1 MKMEKMEMRTSKP
14 YKTMKSILKIKT
26 NSFLETYK
34 KNLFSEAMW
43 KVEVEGFP
51 PFYMDGSSAGE
62 VKMAL
67 KKKLKKPKEIK
78 SIERIQK
85 TDWKKNVL
93 GRISGKDGK
102 DDKDDEETNESENQ
116 VKRWIKEETLTDDLL
131 VDAIK
136 NVMKERI
143 KNG

>member
-1 MKMEKMEMRTSKP
+1 MKWEMTKMEMRTSKP
-14 YKTMKSILKIKT
+14 YKTMKSILKVKT
-26 NSFLETYK
+26 QSILDSYK

-51 PFYMDGSSAGE
+51 PFYMDGSRAGE

-67 KKKLKKPKEIK
+67 KKKLKKPKEII
-78 SIERIQK
+78 SIERVQK
-85 TDWKKNVL
+85 SDWKKNVMD
-93 GRISGKDGK
+93 RIAGKEI
-102 DDKDDEETNESENQ
+102 DESDNQ
-116 VKRWIKEETLTDDLL
+116 VKQWIKEESLTDNLL
-131 VDAIK
+131 IDAIK

>member
-1 MKMEKMEMRTSKP
+1 MTKMEMRTSKP
-14 YKTMKSILKIKT
+14 YKTMKSILKVKT
-26 NSFLETYK
+26 QSFLDTYK

-67 KKKLKKPKEIK
+67 RKKLKKPKEIK

-85 TDWKKNVL
+85 TDWKKDVL
-93 GRISGKDGK
+93 GRISGKNQ
-102 DDKDDEETNESENQ
+102 EEPVDESEVQ
-116 VKRWIKEETLTDDLL
+116 VKQWIKEETLTDDLL
-131 VDAIK
+131 IDAIK

>member
-1 MKMEKMEMRTSKP
+1 MTKMEMRTSKP

-67 KKKLKKPKEIK
+67 KKKLKRPKEIK

-85 TDWKKNVL
+85 TDWKKDVL
-93 GRISGKDGK
+93 GRISGKDK
-102 DDKDDEETNESENQ
+102 EEPVDESEVQ
-116 VKRWIKEETLTDDLL
+116 VKQWIKEDSLTDDLL
-131 VDAIK
+131 IDAIK

>member
-1 MKMEKMEMRTSKP
+1 MAMRTSKP

-26 NSFLETYK
+26 NSFLDTYK

-62 VKMAL
+62 VKMNL
-67 KKKLKKPKEIK
+67 KKKLKRPKEIK

-85 TDWKKNVL
+85 TDWKKNVMD
-93 GRISGKDGK
+93 RISGKEIPVD
-102 DDKDDEETNESENQ
+102 ESEEQ
-116 VKRWIKEETLTDDLL
+116 VKQWIKEDSLTDDLL
-131 VDAIK
+131 IDAIK

>member
-1 MKMEKMEMRTSKP
+1 MTKMEMRTSKP

-51 PFYMDGSSAGE
+51 PFYMDGNSAGE
-62 VKMAL
+62 VKMVL
-67 KKKLKKPKEIK
+67 KKKIRKPKEIK
-78 SIERIQK
+78 SIERVQK
-85 TDWKKNVL
+85 SDWRKNVMD
-93 GRISGKDGK
+93 RIAGKEID
-102 DDKDDEETNESENQ
+102 ESEEQ
-116 VKRWIKEETLTDDLL
+116 VKQWIEEDSLTDDLL
-131 VDAIK
+131 IDAIK

>member
-1 MKMEKMEMRTSKP
+1 MRTSKP

-26 NSFLETYK
+26 NSFLDTYK

-85 TDWKKNVL
+85 TDWKKDVL
-93 GRISGKDGK
+93 GRISGKNQ
-102 DDKDDEETNESENQ
+102 EEPVDESEVQ
-116 VKRWIKEETLTDDLL
+116 VKQWIKEDSLTDDLL
-131 VDAIK
+131 IDAIK

>member
-1 MKMEKMEMRTSKP
+1 MKMEMTTSKP

-26 NSFLETYK
+26 NSFLDTYK

-51 PFYMDGSSAGE
+51 PFYMDGNSAGE

-85 TDWKKNVL
+85 TDWKKNVMD
-93 GRISGKDGK
+93 RISGKEIPVD
-102 DDKDDEETNESENQ
+102 ESEEQ
-116 VKRWIKEETLTDDLL
+116 VKQWIKEETLTDDLL

-136 NVMKERI
+136 NVMKESCLLYTSDAADE
-143 KNG
+143 

>member
-1 MKMEKMEMRTSKP
+1 MRTSKP

-26 NSFLETYK
+26 NSFLDTYK

-51 PFYMDGSSAGE
+51 PFYMDGNSAGE
-62 VKMAL
+62 VKMTL
-67 KKKLKKPKEIK
+67 KKKLKKPKEII

-85 TDWKKNVL
+85 TDWKKNVMD
-93 GRISGKDGK
+93 RIAGKEIG
-102 DDKDDEETNESENQ
+102 EEQ
-116 VKRWIKEETLTDDLL
+116 VKQWIKEETLTDDLL
-131 VDAIK
+131 IDAIK

>member
-1 MKMEKMEMRTSKP
+1 MEMRTSKP

-26 NSFLETYK
+26 NSFLDTYK

-51 PFYMDGSSAGE
+51 PFYMDASSAGE

-67 KKKLKKPKEIK
+67 KKKLKRPKEIK

-85 TDWKKNVL
+85 TDWKKDVL
-93 GRISGKDGK
+93 GRISGKDK
-102 DDKDDEETNESENQ
+102 DDKDDKETKNESDRQ
-116 VKRWIKEETLTDDLL
+116 VKQWIKEETLTDDLL

>member
-1 MKMEKMEMRTSKP
+1 MMRTSKP

-26 NSFLETYK
+26 DSFLETYK

-85 TDWKKNVL
+85 TDWKKNVMD
-93 GRISGKDGK
+93 RISGKEIPVD
-102 DDKDDEETNESENQ
+102 ESEVQ
-116 VKRWIKEETLTDDLL
+116 VKQWIKEETLTDDLL

-136 NVMKERI
+136 NVMKERG

>member
-1 MKMEKMEMRTSKP
+1 MEMRTSKP

-51 PFYMDGSSAGE
+51 PFYMDGNSAGE
-62 VKMAL
+62 VKMVL
-67 KKKLKKPKEIK
+67 KKKIRKPKEII
-78 SIERIQK
+78 SIERVQK
-85 TDWKKNVL
+85 SDWRKNVMD
-93 GRISGKDGK
+93 RIAGKEID
-102 DDKDDEETNESENQ
+102 ESEGQ
-116 VKRWIKEETLTDDLL
+116 VKQWIEEDSLTDDLL

-143 KNG
+143 NNG

>member
-1 MKMEKMEMRTSKP
+1 MEMRTSKP

-26 NSFLETYK
+26 SSFLETYK

-51 PFYMDGSSAGE
+51 PFYMDASSAGE

-67 KKKLKKPKEIK
+67 KKKLKRPKEIK

-85 TDWKKNVL
+85 TDWKKDVL
-93 GRISGKDGK
+93 GRISGKNQEPVG
-102 DDKDDEETNESENQ
+102 EEQQ
-116 VKRWIKEETLTDDLL
+116 VKQWIKEDSLTDDLL
-131 VDAIK
+131 IDAIK

>member
-1 MKMEKMEMRTSKP
+1 MRTSKP

-26 NSFLETYK
+26 DSFLETYK

-85 TDWKKNVL
+85 TDWKKNVMD
-93 GRISGKDGK
+93 RIAGKEIPVD
-102 DDKDDEETNESENQ
+102 ESEVQ
-116 VKRWIKEETLTDDLL
+116 VKQWIKEETLTDDLL

-136 NVMKERI
+136 NVMRGRI

>member
-1 MKMEKMEMRTSKP
+1 MTKMEMRTSKP

-26 NSFLETYK
+26 DSFLETYK

-67 KKKLKKPKEIK
+67 KKKLKRPKEIK

-85 TDWKKNVL
+85 TDWKKNVMD
-93 GRISGKDGK
+93 RISGKEID
-102 DDKDDEETNESENQ
+102 ESEEQ
-116 VKRWIKEETLTDDLL
+116 VKQWIKEDSLTDDLL

>member
-1 MKMEKMEMRTSKP
+1 MEMRTSKP
-14 YKTMKSILKIKT
+14 YKTMKSILKVKT
-26 NSFLETYK
+26 QSFLDTYK

-62 VKMAL
+62 VKMNL
-67 KKKLKKPKEIK
+67 KKKLKRPKEIK

-93 GRISGKDGK
+93 GRISGKDQ
-102 DDKDDEETNESENQ
+102 EEPVDESEVQ
-116 VKRWIKEETLTDDLL
+116 VKQWIKEDSLTDDLL